1 MLDAMSIPV
10 TEQQFSGIA
19 AKVRADNPDVIYIAS
34 YGAQELQL
42 IKQLRDN
49 GLTQQIASYSA
60 LAIPGTLALPQAKGA
75 LYTTQHMDW
84 SSADPVTKRFV
95 DDYTKKY
102 NKQPTA
108 YVANYYNAVRLFAL
122 LAQDLE
128 KHKQPITGENL
139 LKARKSMKT
148 FDMVGGKM
156 VFNENGTVTMPIQV
170 NEVEDQASKI
180 VYAGK

>member
-1 MLDAMSIPV
+1 MSASP
-10 TEQQFSGIA
+10 SR
-19 AKVRADNPDVIYIAS
+19 RA
-34 YGAQELQL
+34 
-42 IKQLRDN
+42 
-49 GLTQQIASYSA
+49 T
-60 LAIPGTLALPQAKGA
+60 
-75 LYTTQHMDW
+75 

-95 DDYTKKY
+95 DDYSKKY

-128 KHKQPITGENL
+128 KHKQPISGENL
-139 LKARKSMKT
+139 LKARKELKT

-170 NEVEDQASKI
+170 NQVGDQASKI